1 MHLSVL
7 FVAPEQYIRRRLESK
22 VTHVVPVDDS
32 GRRDVRFALSGLGGR
47 LHICVSNTQGNVR
60 KVITSG
66 RAGGS
71 LNHS

>member
-7 FVAPEQYIRRRLESK
+7 FVAPEQYIGRCLESK
-22 VTHVVPVDDS
+22 VTHVIPLDDS
-32 GRRDVRFALSGLGGR
+32 GRRDVGFALRGRDGR
-47 LHICVSNTQGNVR
+47 LHVCVSNASGNVR
-60 KVITSG
+60 KEVTSG